1 MNKQV
6 EQHYQQIVGATITG
20 LAVDDT
26 NNDFG
31 DDIWALK
38 LTTKDGR
45 AAMAWIMAD
54 PEGNGPGFLAIDD
67 VYDSHGSPAEED

>member
-1 MNKQV
+1 MNKRM
-6 EQHYQQIVGATITG
+6 EQHYRQIVGATIIG

-26 NNDFG
+26 DNDFG

-38 LTTKDGR
+38 LKTKNGR
-45 AAMAWIMAD
+45 AAIAWIMAD

-67 VYDSHGSPAEED
+67 VYDSHGFPAEEE

>member
-26 NNDFG
+26 DNDFG

-38 LTTKDGR
+38 LETKNGR
-45 AAMAWIMAD
+45 AAIAWIMAD
-54 PEGNGPGFLAIDD
+54 PEGNGPGFLAIAD